1 MRDSRLLIRSTDTG
15 LGLLL
20 EALGVSM
27 DHGVVDLASARI
39 ELGLATSGTAPAAGP
54 RVELLPGPRPEI
66 HAPVDVSAIGWATV
80 ELDRAEASLGAEFG
94 STFMPAAR
102 DALLGASV
110 RRSASGRPGILLLAP
125 DTEGRLAGAL
135 ARHGEGPAALY
146 LEVPSLEQLP
156 GRLSIRA
163 GSGPLGPARLIL
175 GGQPWGPFVIL
186 VADQSPASAD
196 RVPSE
201 P

>member
-1 MRDSRLLIRSTDTG
+1 MTHDQVRIDWTDPG
-15 LGLLL
+15 LRGLLD
-20 EALGVSM
+20 ALGVS
-27 DHGVVDLASARI
+27 I
-39 ELGLATSGTAPAAGP
+39 TSGTVRVPFELGP
-54 RVELLPGPRPEI
+54 GARVE
-66 HAPVDVSAIGWATV
+66 VSAIGWATG

-110 RRSASGRPGILLLAP
+110 RRSASGRPGILLLEP

-146 LEVPSLEQLP
+146 LEVASLEQLP